1 MRRFI
6 YTNPDGTSYTVT
18 RVSAK
23 SCEVR
28 VAYVY
33 RRATATYVS
42 AMIALP
48 IGDMAARVVV
58 AGGTITA
65 REA

>member
-48 IGDMAARVVV
+48 IEDMAARVVV